1 MEKIIPAKKKKNTT
15 FYTNKIDSY
24 FDQLSL
30 VNLLSI
36 QDITLR
42 HGTIKSQLRI
52 MDGLIPLLTSVSPYL
67 KRSKTNYYTQLTKF
81 EDIVRRYRSYITAF
95 DLLTIEQVASRQQE
109 EDVQLQL
116 MNKISSYENFIDREL
131 AWIPLPPPKEEDRID
146 IQGGAALS
154 LADLKLI

>member
-1 MEKIIPAKKKKNTT
+1 
-15 FYTNKIDSY
+15 
-24 FDQLSL
+24 
-30 VNLLSI
+30 
-36 QDITLR
+36 
-42 HGTIKSQLRI
+42 

-131 AWIPLPPPKEEDRID
+131 AWIPLPP
-146 IQGGAALS
+146 L
-154 LADLKLI
+154 